1 MSAPLLGASD
11 PAPFLLFPEKTPSP
25 FVFVSDHAGR
35 AVPDALGDMGVQTE
49 DWQRH
54 IAWDIG
60 IVGVG
65 RILHELLGSALI
77 EQVYSRLVIDCN
89 RAPGHP
95 TSMPLVSD
103 GTPVPANQAA
113 QETCRAKREREI
125 LHPYHDTI
133 AEVLVERGPRP
144 TALIALH
151 SFTPQMNGKDRPWQ
165 IGILHNQDSRMASI
179 ALDLLRED
187 AALCV
192 GDNEPYVLT
201 DTSDYTVPRHAEAA
215 GLPYLEIEIRQDLI
229 AEKTGQRD
237 WARRLA
243 ALLPKVW
250 ETLVEGPGA

>member
-1 MSAPLLGASD
+1 MSAPLLGAHD

-35 AVPDALGDMGVQTE
+35 AVPDALGDMGVQSE
-49 DWQRH
+49 DWERH

-65 RILHELLGSALI
+65 RILHERLGSALI

-95 TSMPLVSD
+95 TSMPLMSD

-113 QETCRAKREREI
+113 QATCRARREQEI

-151 SFTPQMNGKDRPWQ
+151 SFTPQMNGQDRPWQ
-165 IGILHNQDSRMASI
+165 IGILHNQDSRMAAI

-187 AALCV
+187 TSLCV

-229 AEKTGQRD
+229 VEKAGQRD
-237 WARRLA
+237 WAERLA
-243 ALLPKVW
+243 TLLPKVW
-250 ETLVEGPGA
+250 ARLTEGAGA

>member
-1 MSAPLLGASD
+1 MSAPLLGAND
-11 PAPFLLFPEKTPSP
+11 PVPFLLFPEKMPSP
-25 FVFVSDHAGR
+25 FVLVSDHAGR
-35 AVPDALGDMGVQTE
+35 AVPDALGDMGVRTE
-49 DWQRH
+49 DWERH

-65 RILHELLGSALI
+65 RVLHEMLGAALI

-103 GTPVPANQAA
+103 GTAVPVNQAA
-113 QETCRAKREREI
+113 QEACRAKREREI

-133 AEVLVERGPRP
+133 AEVLAERGPRP

-187 AALCV
+187 SALCV

-201 DTSDYTVPRHAEAA
+201 ATSDYTVPRHAEAG

-229 AEKTGQRD
+229 AEKTGQRE
-237 WARRLA
+237 WAERLA
-243 ALLPKVW
+243 VLLPKVW
-250 ETLVEGPGA
+250 ERLAA